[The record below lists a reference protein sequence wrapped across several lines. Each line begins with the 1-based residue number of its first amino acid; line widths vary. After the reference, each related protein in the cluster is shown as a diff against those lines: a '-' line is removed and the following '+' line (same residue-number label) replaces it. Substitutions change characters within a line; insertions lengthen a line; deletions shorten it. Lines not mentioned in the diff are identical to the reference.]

1 MIESE
6 KVPERKFRNLVA
18 AGVSRTIPI
27 FLQSEGEEYGNAACV
42 YASKATH
49 MTRTLRHIDLT
60 DSWIKEKVAD
70 GTCVLVKVDMTKV
83 TGHVCS
89 VRGIYASS
97 IILLYTGG
105 TLDPAHGIEDVG

>member
-1 MIESE
+1 MGQGVEKRLWNTLGSE
-6 KVPERKFRNLVA
+6 VTIIVYGIDFNEDTGAISDFFLDP
-18 AGVSRTIPI
+18 GVRQI
-27 FLQSEGEEYGNAACV
+27 
-42 YASKATH
+42 
-49 MTRTLRHIDLT
+49 
-60 DSWIKEKVAD
+60 
-70 GTCVLVKVDMTKV
+70 DMTKV